1 MERDDGSKTGYVS
14 RRAVTTSGALA
25 AAALLCGGGAARAAV
40 NGGGAGGR
48 GLTLRLPAP
57 TGPHPVGAASLHLI
71 DRSRRDPW
79 DAGGGARDM
88 MVTVLYPAR
97 AVPGHP
103 AAPQL
108 TAGAVASYRDID
120 VRMHGLPAAGVDWA
134 ATRTHAYPG
143 APAQPVRRPVLLYG
157 PGGGDPRTM
166 GSTLAEELASHGYVV
181 VTMDH
186 PGDASEVEFPGGRVR
201 ETFLRGDPRTDPEL
215 FRALIDTRIADT
227 RFVLDQVEALAAGR
241 NPDASGRPLPTGLG
255 HALDPRRVGAY
266 GHSAGGTATAQ
277 ALYEDPRI
285 AAAADLEGYLD
296 HPTGELY
303 PVARYGTDRPLLLLG
318 TEGFDHREEL
328 DRSWSV
334 TRGRRVGRRR
344 LGGTAHW
351 VFTDYAVT
359 APQLQAAGL
368 MPRAARTALVG
379 ASAPERSVPLVRRSV
394 HGFFARH
401 LPVRG

>member
-1 MERDDGSKTGYVS
+1 MS
-14 RRAVTTSGALA
+14 RRAVTTSGVLA
-25 AAALLCGGGAARAAV
+25 AAALLFGGGVARAAAT
-40 NGGGAGGR
+40 GGSAGGQ

-57 TGPHPVGAASLHLI
+57 TGPYPVGATSLHLI

-79 DAGGGARDM
+79 DAGSGAREM

-97 AVPGHP
+97 AVHGHP
-103 AAPQL
+103 VAPQL
-108 TAGAVASYRDID
+108 TAGAVEWYRGID
-120 VRMHGLPAAGVDWA
+120 VQVHHLPAAGVDWA
-134 ATRTHAYPG
+134 ATRTHAHLG

-186 PGDASEVEFPGGRVR
+186 PGDSSEVEFPGDRVR
-201 ETFLRGDPRTDPEL
+201 DTFLRGDARTDPEL
-215 FRALIDTRIADT
+215 FRALIDTRVADT
-227 RFVLDQVEALAAGR
+227 RFVLDQLEALAAGR
-241 NPDASGRPLPTGLG
+241 NPDAEGRPLPTGLG
-255 HALDPRRVGAY
+255 RALDPRRVGAY

-277 ALYEDPRI
+277 TLYEDPRI
-285 AAAADLEGYLD
+285 AAAANLEGYLD

-303 PVARYGTDRPLLLLG
+303 PIARYGTDRPLLLLG

-334 TRGRRVGRRR
+334 TRGRRVERRR

-351 VFTDYAVT
+351 AFTDYAAT
-359 APQLQAAGL
+359 APQMQAAGL
-368 MPRAARTALVG
+368 MPPAARTALVG

-394 HGFFARH
+394 RGFFAHH
-401 LPVRG
+401 LPAPH